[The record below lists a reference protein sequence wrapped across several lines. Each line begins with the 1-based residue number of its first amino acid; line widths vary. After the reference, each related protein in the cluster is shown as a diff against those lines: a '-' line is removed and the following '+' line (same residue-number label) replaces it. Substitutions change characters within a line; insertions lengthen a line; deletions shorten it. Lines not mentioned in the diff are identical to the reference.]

1 MDEKLIMAIVSNP
14 DDDLKYKKHQ
24 IELYFSVHP
33 DEDERAEYLKSA
45 YPDRYTE
52 LIVDG
57 QRVGYKAQENGL
69 LMWDGA
75 YLSHTKESVFSWTL
89 IAEWVGA
96 LIEKKEYF
104 INTDF
109 KPLKDPESQQLT
121 LFDFADFGSSA
132 PQDEGQMTFLPRPQ
146 LPQQVIDEALCIG
159 SNEEQSRLIICAWF
173 MKDKPLEENAR
184 FLMAHYGENGA
195 GFYLNDRPYSVWYNA
210 EGLRVSSGESVQ
222 RSATVLSWEDAA
234 KRIRELLELG
244 RYMPQSEIGRAP
256 EYEKARL
263 ADDLL
268 YMYRDIDGD
277 NKDAYFL
284 TMKPAYELHGGF
296 PEMSAAVKELL
307 EQPDTLQA
315 LVGECRAF
323 IDAYEQ
329 DPNILRLRYRPKE
342 LLQRLTDLQREPLT
356 FTAAEGYD
364 PQRRFFISGDELDQ
378 VLRGNTEYRLAV
390 YSFYLNNPD
399 RKERE
404 KFLKN
409 YHGEYSGYHG
419 GNDNRT
425 YTSKGLSFSH
435 GSLTRPYAKIEL
447 SWPKIERRVS
457 AMIAS
462 GKFISEE
469 DRAAMPAYEKHQL
482 ARQIQAFFD
491 GVPQDQPKPYPY
503 GVYFTDAIKVIEPQ
517 LDDPAKVEE
526 IYQMMVPVW
535 ESTTQDDR
543 SYAWRKRG
551 FENLSAFRDGTFSLF
566 GEVKQPKP
574 VQEVTAMEQPAPVEI
589 APEVQPGTDPELEQA
604 IELINAYCMEE
615 FDQEADF
622 SDLSHVDLAFSATSD
637 SEHTVEV
644 YADLTL
650 FQMVY
655 RVDEETVR
663 EIACDSLPELNE
675 YLANLEFDRMVADA
689 EEAFTAM
696 QQETAEP
703 ELPAEEEQPAA
714 LAPPKPRRERVVFS
728 TFHPEIPADQRRN
741 FRITDRDLGVGTPS
755 EKYAANVAA
764 IQLLKRIEDEDR
776 LATPEE
782 QEVLSRYVGWGGLAD
797 CFDDRNAHY
806 EELKS
811 LLSDDEYAAARASS
825 LTAFYTSPVIVEA
838 MYQALGQMG
847 FQTGNILDP
856 VIRYGVIKRCFRWV
870 HLLFRRQ
877 RTFKPWPYN
886 ANMHHVET
894 GLSQTV
900 HFVWKPAVRNQ
911 HIIPL
916 VREQPKKPG
925 GKIDPVIRL
934 FCPNHIRTDILQNTP
949 AGIALLAI
957 PVKV

>member
-1 MDEKLIMAIVSNP
+1 
-14 DDDLKYKKHQ
+14 
-24 IELYFSVHP
+24 
-33 DEDERAEYLKSA
+33 
-45 YPDRYTE
+45 
-52 LIVDG
+52 
-57 QRVGYKAQENGL
+57 
-69 LMWDGA
+69 
-75 YLSHTKESVFSWTL
+75 
-89 IAEWVGA
+89 
-96 LIEKKEYF
+96 
-104 INTDF
+104 
-109 KPLKDPESQQLT
+109 
-121 LFDFADFGSSA
+121 
-132 PQDEGQMTFLPRPQ
+132 
-146 LPQQVIDEALCIG
+146 
-159 SNEEQSRLIICAWF
+159 
-173 MKDKPLEENAR
+173 
-184 FLMAHYGENGA
+184 
-195 GFYLNDRPYSVWYNA
+195 
-210 EGLRVSSGESVQ
+210 
-222 RSATVLSWEDAA
+222 
-234 KRIRELLELG
+234 
-244 RYMPQSEIGRAP
+244 
-256 EYEKARL
+256 
-263 ADDLL
+263 
-268 YMYRDIDGD
+268 
-277 NKDAYFL
+277 
-284 TMKPAYELHGGF
+284 
-296 PEMSAAVKELL
+296 
-307 EQPDTLQA
+307 
-315 LVGECRAF
+315 
-323 IDAYEQ
+323 
-329 DPNILRLRYRPKE
+329 
-342 LLQRLTDLQREPLT
+342 
-356 FTAAEGYD
+356 
-364 PQRRFFISGDELDQ
+364 
-378 VLRGNTEYRLAV
+378 
-390 YSFYLNNPD
+390 
-399 RKERE
+399 
-404 KFLKN
+404 
-409 YHGEYSGYHG
+409 
-419 GNDNRT
+419 
-425 YTSKGLSFSH
+425 
-435 GSLTRPYAKIEL
+435 
-447 SWPKIERRVS
+447 
-457 AMIAS
+457 
-462 GKFISEE
+462 
-469 DRAAMPAYEKHQL
+469 
-482 ARQIQAFFD
+482 
-491 GVPQDQPKPYPY
+491 
-503 GVYFTDAIKVIEPQ
+503 
-517 LDDPAKVEE
+517 
-526 IYQMMVPVW
+526 MMVPVW

-847 FQTGNILDP
+847 FQTGNILEP
-856 VIRYGVIKRCFRWV
+856 SCGVGNFIGMLPEAMAGSKVYGVELDSISGRIAQQLYQNSSIAVNGFEKVQMPDSFFDVAIGNVPFGDFRVLDKRYDKNHWLIHDYFLGKRWIRCV
-870 HLLFRRQ
+870 RAALWRSSPA
-877 RTFKPWPYN
+877 KAPWTRKTAPS
-886 ANMHHVET
+886 ANIWP
-894 GLSQTV
+894 SAQT
-900 HFVWKPAVRNQ
+900 
-911 HIIPL
+911 
-916 VREQPKKPG
+916 
-925 GKIDPVIRL
+925 
-934 FCPNHIRTDILQNTP
+934 
-949 AGIALLAI
+949 
-957 PVKV
+957 